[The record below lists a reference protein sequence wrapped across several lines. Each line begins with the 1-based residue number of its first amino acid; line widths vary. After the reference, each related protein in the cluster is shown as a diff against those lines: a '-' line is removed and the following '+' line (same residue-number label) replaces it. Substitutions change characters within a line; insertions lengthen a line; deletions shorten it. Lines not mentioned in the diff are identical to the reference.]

1 MEIQID
7 NQQTNQPIEI
17 KAIQSKAQAI
27 LNALDCPDGEL
38 SILIVDDHR
47 MAELNQT
54 YLQHEGPTN
63 VISFSMREG
72 DFGDINPQLIGDVVI
87 SADTCAREADQAGIP
102 AERRFDQLLIHGI
115 LHLFGYDHVQS
126 QTRARVME
134 AKSEAL
140 LTLLDQLQKTPITLK
155 PEG

>member
-72 DFGDINPQLIGDVVI
+72 DFGDINPQLIGDV
-87 SADTCAREADQAGIP
+87 AGTFINFALVNDGPVP
-102 AERRFDQLLIHGI
+102 APGSYHR
-115 LHLFGYDHVQS
+115 
-126 QTRARVME
+126 
-134 AKSEAL
+134 
-140 LTLLDQLQKTPITLK
+140 
-155 PEG
+155 